1 MQAPLQQ
8 LELKEALDQGKRSL
22 YNVSK
27 KTERSAK
34 VWKRRIDD
42 LDEAT

>member
-22 YNVSK
+22 YNVSQK
-27 KTERSAK
+27 AERSAK
-34 VWKRRIDD
+34 VWKRRIDH